1 MVRVPPG
8 RHYVSVR
15 PSRAAVVLVAI
26 AFLASCEA
34 APAATSE
41 PPAPA
46 VPSSVGPSASPTWTP
61 PPPVVPERGTYVAVP
76 EAKFLRLW
84 SQPGPGA
91 TRAGWLRTRNDWKQT
106 VPMLVEGGFRDR
118 EGREWLRVQLPVR
131 PNGTTGWI
139 DAADIDLEERTDRI
153 VVDLSARTLWHL
165 RGGDVRH
172 RFSVGVGT
180 PTYPTTPGRFSVWAL
195 VEYADPAGPYGA
207 FALGLSG
214 FSDVITDWP
223 GGGRMAIHGTA
234 DPGDRGAAVSHG
246 CVRVYNADLESL
258 RDVPLG
264 TPVVIRA

>member
-1 MVRVPPG
+1 
-8 RHYVSVR
+8 VR
-15 PSRAAVVLVAI
+15 PSRAAVLVAVVSLLS
-26 AFLASCEA
+26 ACDP
-34 APAATSE
+34 APATTTAPSVSAATSSPVE
-41 PPAPA
+41 
-46 VPSSVGPSASPTWTP
+46 PSASPAWTP
-61 PPPVVPERGTYVAVP
+61 KPPVVPEHGTYVAVP
-76 EAKFLRLW
+76 EEKFLRLW

-118 EGREWLRVQLPVR
+118 EGREWVRVQLPIR

-139 DAADIDLEERTDRI
+139 DAANVELERRVDRI
-153 VVDLSARTLWHL
+153 IVDLSARTLWHL
-165 RGGDVRH
+165 RGGEVRH

-180 PTYPTTPGRFSVWAL
+180 PTYPTTPGRFSVWAF
-195 VEYADPAGPYGA
+195 VDYADPTGPYGA

-234 DPGDRGAAVSHG
+234 DAGDRGAEVSHG
-246 CVRVYNADLESL
+246 CVRVYNADLEAL

-264 TPVVIRA
+264 TPVVIRP